1 MSIYENPTVITKPEY
16 KYLFDIARDNRDDI
30 CNTIFDKESIK
41 RLNAEYG
48 ILGEEN
54 FELAMSS
61 LDEIKEDTNYTDL
74 CCVLYTFMK
83 NDVCPYDIKPVADK
97 SQKSEFALMVPF
109 FACASDFCDDA
120 IKRGVDKEILSAT
133 LSAVDMYITANQKRM
148 GMRGTS
154 GYHAWLP
161 RYAMGKLFRIGQFQ
175 FEVCNYDGND
185 LISVHIPRGTVLDV
199 RENLINFREAL
210 DFLKKYYS
218 EYDFKAFWCSSWLIN
233 PHLEKIMG
241 RATNITRFGDMFIRY
256 KETQEEGVYSNVYGM
271 SKPDN
276 LDELPEETSLQRN
289 IKNHLKGGNSFKD
302 YRGYTDIER
311 FYRLLSQ
318 VQ

>member
-1 MSIYENPTVITKPEY
+1 MYISTSE
-16 KYLFDIARDNRDDI
+16 
-30 CNTIFDKESIK
+30 K
-41 RLNAEYG
+41 RLG
-48 ILGEEN
+48 I
-54 FELAMSS
+54 
-61 LDEIKEDTNYTDL
+61 
-74 CCVLYTFMK
+74 
-83 NDVCPYDIKPVADK
+83 P
-97 SQKSEFALMVPF
+97 
-109 FACASDFCDDA
+109 
-120 IKRGVDKEILSAT
+120 
-133 LSAVDMYITANQKRM
+133 
-148 GMRGTS
+148 GTS
-154 GYHAWLP
+154 FYHGWLS

-210 DFLKKYYS
+210 DFFKKYYS

-276 LDELPEETSLQRN
+276 LDELPGETSLQRN
-289 IKNHLKGGNSFKD
+289 IKNHLKDGNSFKD

>member
-1 MSIYENPTVITKPEY
+1 MSIYETPTALTKPEY
-16 KYLFDIARDNRDDI
+16 KYLFDIARDNRRDI
-30 CNTIFDKESIK
+30 VRVLFDKDNICRFNADYGMLSE
-41 RLNAEYG
+41 RNLDFVLNA
-48 ILGEEN
+48 
-54 FELAMSS
+54 F
-61 LDEIKEDTNYTDL
+61 DEIQGDEAYTDL
-74 CCVLYTFMK
+74 CCILYVFIK
-83 NDVCPYDIKPVADK
+83 NGVNPADIRPAESKTI
-97 SQKSEFALMVPF
+97 KSEFALMLPF
-109 FACASDFCDDA
+109 FACVSEFCNDA
-120 IKRGVDKEILSAT
+120 IKRGVDKEILSTT
-133 LSAVDMYITANQKRM
+133 LKAVDMYISTSEKRL
-148 GMRGTS
+148 GIPGTS
-154 GYHAWLP
+154 IYHGWLT
-161 RYAMGKLFRIGQFQ
+161 RYAMGRIFRIGQFQ

-199 RENLINFREAL
+199 RENLVNFREAL

-289 IKNHLKGGNSFKD
+289 IKNHLKDGNSFKD

>member
-1 MSIYENPTVITKPEY
+1 MSIYENPTALTKPEY
-16 KYLFDIARDNRDDI
+16 KYLFDIARDNRQDI
-30 CNTIFDKESIK
+30 VRVLFDKDNIY
-41 RLNAEYG
+41 RFNADYG
-48 ILGEEN
+48 MLSERN
-54 FELAMSS
+54 LDFALKAF
-61 LDEIKEDTNYTDL
+61 DEIQGDEAYTDL
-74 CCVLYTFMK
+74 CCILYVFIK
-83 NDVCPYDIKPVADK
+83 NGVNPADIRPVPDGSVKA
-97 SQKSEFALMVPF
+97 EFALMISF
-109 FACASDFCDDA
+109 FACVSEFCADA
-120 IKRGVDKEILSAT
+120 VKRGVDKEILSTT
-133 LSAVDMYITANQKRM
+133 LKAVDMYISTSEKRL
-148 GMRGTS
+148 GIPGTS
-154 GYHAWLP
+154 IYHGWLT
-161 RYAMGKLFRIGQFQ
+161 RYAMGRIFRIGQFQ

-210 DFLKKYYS
+210 DFFKKYYS

-289 IKNHLKGGNSFKD
+289 IKNHLKDGNSFKD